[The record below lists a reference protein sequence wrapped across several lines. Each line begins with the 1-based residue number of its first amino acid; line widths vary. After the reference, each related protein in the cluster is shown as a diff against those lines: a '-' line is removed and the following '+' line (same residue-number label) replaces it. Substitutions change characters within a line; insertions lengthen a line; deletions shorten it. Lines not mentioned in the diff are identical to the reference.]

1 MNLYL
6 RFFYLILSRIYVSKK
21 IDVFD
26 TCRTKFRVQPWD
38 LDLNLHM
45 NNGRYLSIMDLGRF
59 DLMLKSGVFWKLM
72 AQGYYPVVVSE
83 SIRFRKSLGLFD
95 AFELFTAIESWDEKD
110 FFIIQRFVHKQEA
123 VATGFIKGRFLQ
135 RRRKGSVPTAK
146 LFELTG
152 KPFTASRL
160 SELARS
166 QIIVESN
173 LRLTKE
179 QAVSPR
185 DSGTRPLTS

>member
-6 RFFYLILSRIYVSKK
+6 RFLMLLLTRIRVPNK

-26 TCRTKFRVQPWD
+26 TCRTKFRVYPLD

-59 DLMLKSGVFWKLM
+59 DLMLKAGIFWRLM
-72 AQGYYPVVVSE
+72 ARGYYPVVVSE

-95 AFELFTAIESWDEKD
+95 GFELLTIIESWDEKD
-110 FFIIQRFVHKQEA
+110 LFIRQTFLHKGQ
-123 VATGFIKGRFLQ
+123 VIATGYIKGRFRQ
-135 RRRKGSVPTAK
+135 RGRKGSVTTAE

-152 KPFTASRL
+152 KSFNGPRL
-160 SELARS
+160 SDLARS
-166 QIIVESN
+166 QNAVEAE
-173 LRLTKE
+173 L
-179 QAVSPR
+179 
-185 DSGTRPLTS
+185 

>member
-6 RFFYLILSRIYVSKK
+6 RFLILILKRIWVSKT

-26 TCRTKFRVQPWD
+26 TCRTKFWVQPLD

-59 DLMLKSGVFWKLM
+59 DLMLKSGIFWKLM

-83 SIRFRKSLGLFD
+83 SIRFRKSLKLFD
-95 AFELFTAIESWDEKD
+95 GFELVTTMESWDEMD
-110 FFIIQRFVHKQEA
+110 LFIAQKFVHRGEA
-123 VATGFIKGRFLQ
+123 IATGYIKGRFRQ
-135 RRRKGSVPTAK
+135 RGRKGSVPTAE

-152 KPFTASRL
+152 NSFNGPQL
-160 SELARS
+160 SDLARS
-166 QIIVESN
+166 QNEVESN
-173 LRLTKE
+173 LKITNRRSNG
-179 QAVSPR
+179 A
-185 DSGTRPLTS
+185 

>member
-6 RFFYLILSRIYVSKK
+6 RFLILILKRIRVSKR

-26 TCRTKFRVQPWD
+26 SCRTKFWVQPLD
-38 LDLNLHM
+38 LDLNFHM

-59 DLMLKSGVFWKLM
+59 DLMLKSGIFWKLL

-83 SIRFRKSLGLFD
+83 SIRFRKSLKLFD
-95 AFELFTAIESWDEKD
+95 GFELVTTMESWDEKNV
-110 FFIIQRFVHKQEA
+110 FITQRFVQKGEA
-123 VATGFIKGRFLQ
+123 IATGFIKGRFQQ
-135 RRRKGSVPTAK
+135 RGRKGSIPTAK

-152 KPFTASRL
+152 KSFNGPRL

-166 QIIVESN
+166 QNVVESN
-173 LRLTKE
+173 LG
-179 QAVSPR
+179 
-185 DSGTRPLTS
+185 GTDRQSNGA